1 MPAFFFAAGRA
12 GFVGK
17 GAAVFSFGAGGG
29 SGAEMGGT
37 TSPSSKQSKGMGLVE
52 KHLEPPPFLIDG
64 FGFCRWIPDRP
75 RYMHQTTYRRYLR
88 RFAKYQDQYQR
99 RQLEDMARLLR
110 LFK

>member
-1 MPAFFFAAGRA
+1 MPAFFFAAGR
-12 GFVGK
+12 VGLV
-17 GAAVFSFGAGGG
+17 GEGVAVFSFGAGGG

-37 TSPSSKQSKGMGLVE
+37 TSPSSKGMGLVE

-88 RFAKYQDQYQR
+88 RFAKYQDQHQR